1 MASFPTISARRRV
14 ALIAFAVAGL
24 LTVFFA
30 VRLVTQAIYWND
42 PARRDAEIAD
52 WMTPAYV
59 GHAWKVP
66 RPVIADAIGLTS
78 DQRGKRLPLE
88 DVAEELGIPFEDLK
102 KRLEAAI
109 AAHRNSL

>member
-1 MASFPTISARRRV
+1 MAHLPTRQTRRRI
-14 ALIAFAVAGL
+14 ALAAFAVASL

-30 VRLVTQAIYWND
+30 VRLILHGIYWND
-42 PARRDAEIAD
+42 PARRDQAIED

-66 RPVIADAIGLTS
+66 RPVIAEAIGLTR

-88 DVAEELGIPFEDLK
+88 DIAQEQGIPFDDLK
-102 KRLEAAI
+102 QRIEAAI
-109 AAHRNSL
+109 AAHRTGS

>member
-1 MASFPTISARRRV
+1 MARINALFTRRRI
-14 ALIAFAVAGL
+14 AMIAFAIAGL

-42 PARRDAEIAD
+42 PAHLDPEIAN

-66 RPVIADAIGLTS
+66 RPVIADAIGLPKEY
-78 DQRGKRLPLE
+78 RGKRLTLE
-88 DVAEELGIPFEDLK
+88 EIAVELRIPFEKLK
-102 KRLEAAI
+102 QQLDAAI
-109 AAHRNSL
+109 AAHRNQP